1 MLEMRPDCER
11 CGADT
16 PADVPGAFI
25 CSFECTFCA
34 ECADTL
40 DDRCPNC
47 GGELVDR
54 PTRARAKLEKFP
66 ASTIR
71 KFKG

>member
-11 CGADT
+11 CGARL
-16 PADVPGAFI
+16 PAQNAGAFI

-34 ECADTL
+34 ECAAAL

-54 PTRARAKLEKFP
+54 STRSTNLLGKFP
-66 ASTIR
+66 ASTER
-71 KFKG
+71 RFVA